1 MSAQRATLLAAAA
14 LLASCSEPAVTWT
27 AAERAQVAALSL
39 SRLAAPPADP
49 GNAVAD
55 DPRAA
60 ALGKRLFSDPAL
72 SANGKVACATCHDP
86 ARAFSDGLPR
96 GRGIAEDTRNTP
108 SLLVAAWSPWQFW
121 DGRSDSLWSQP
132 AGPLF
137 DPAEMG
143 ATPAHVAR
151 VVTTAYAAEYAALF
165 GRPSGDPMR
174 VVANAGKAMAA
185 FERTLRPQ
193 PGRFDAF
200 ADALGTDAAGAARLL
215 TASEQRGL
223 KLFVGAGQCLRCHHG
238 PLLTNQGFHNTGL
251 GPRPGAEPDRGR
263 ADGLPEALASKLNCA
278 GPYSDAPAGACPH
291 LDFARS
297 GGAEWL
303 GAFRTPSLRNVGA
316 TAPYM
321 HDGRFATL
329 REVLAHYNLA
339 PGVAREHGHTELFP
353 LGLDDAA
360 LSDLEAFLRTLGPA
374 PAGASPGI

>member
-1 MSAQRATLLAAAA
+1 VSALRATLLAGAG
-14 LLASCSEPAVTWT
+14 LLAACAEPAVTWT
-27 AAERAQVAALSL
+27 EAERAQVAAMSL
-39 SRLAAPPADP
+39 SRLPAPPPDAS
-49 GNAVAD
+49 NAVAD

-60 ALGKRLFSDPAL
+60 ALGKRLFSDAAL

-86 ARAFSDGLPR
+86 TRAFSDSLPR
-96 GRGIAEDTRNTP
+96 GRGIGEDARNTP
-108 SLLVAAWSPWQFW
+108 SLLVVAWSPWQFW

-132 AGPLF
+132 SGPLF

-143 ATPAHVAR
+143 ATPEHVAR
-151 VVTTAYAAEYAALF
+151 VVTSAYAAEYTELF
-165 GRPSGDPMR
+165 GKPTADPMR
-174 VVANAGKAMAA
+174 VVANAGKALAA

-200 ADALGTDAAGAARLL
+200 AGALGADPDSAATLL

-223 KLFVGAGQCLRCHHG
+223 KLFLGAGQCLRCHHG

-251 GPRPGAEPDRGR
+251 GPRAGATEEDRGR
-263 ADGLPEALASKLNCA
+263 ADGLPLALASKLNCA

-291 LDFARS
+291 LDFARA

-303 GAFRTPSLRNVGA
+303 GAYKTPSLRNVGT

-321 HDGRFATL
+321 HDGRLATL
-329 REVLAHYNLA
+329 REVLVHYNRA

-353 LGLDDAA
+353 LGLDEPA
-360 LSDLEAFLRTLGPA
+360 LSDLEAFLHTLGPA
-374 PAGASPGI
+374 PAGAS

>member
-1 MSAQRATLLAAAA
+1 MSATRAALLAAAA
-14 LLASCSEPAVTWT
+14 VLGACSEPAVTWT
-27 AAERAQVAALSL
+27 EAERAQVASLSL
-39 SRLAAPPADP
+39 SRLPPPPADAS
-49 GNAVAD
+49 NAVAD
-55 DPRAA
+55 DPRAV
-60 ALGKRLFSDPAL
+60 ALGKRLFFDVAL

-96 GRGIAEDTRNTP
+96 GRGIGEDARNTP

-132 AGPLF
+132 TGPLF

-165 GRPSGDPMR
+165 GKPDGDPLR
-174 VVANAGKAMAA
+174 VVANGGKALAA

-193 PGRFDAF
+193 PGRFDVF
-200 ADALGTDAAGAARLL
+200 ADALGADPDNAARLL
-215 TASEQRGL
+215 TVSEQRGL
-223 KLFVGAGQCLRCHHG
+223 KLFLGAGQCLRCHHG

-251 GPRPGAEPDRGR
+251 GPRADASEDDRGR
-263 ADGLPEALASKLNCA
+263 VDGLPLALASKLNCA

-291 LDFARS
+291 LDFART

-303 GAFRTPSLRNVGA
+303 GAYKTPSLRNVGA

-321 HDGRFATL
+321 HDGRLTTL
-329 REVLAHYNLA
+329 REVLVHYNRA
-339 PGVAREHGHTELFP
+339 SGVGREHGHTELFP
-353 LGLDDAA
+353 LGLDEPA

-374 PAGASPGI
+374 GASSGI